1 MLHAERNEKTKVL
14 EVRASGNA
22 ITLINELSQLTWSI
36 FSEMFGPQADEALD
50 EWPTLIRK
58 SVKNRT
64 VINGTVLDQI
74 INGNIKNDS
83 ATSEA
88 QE

>member
-1 MLHAERNEKTKVL
+1 MLHAERNKKTKVL

-36 FSEMFGPQADEALD
+36 FSEMFGPHADEALD

-58 SVKNRT
+58 AVKNRT
-64 VINGTVLDQI
+64 VINGAVLDQI
-74 INGNIKNDS
+74 INGNNNDS

-88 QE
+88 QK

>member
-1 MLHAERNEKTKVL
+1 MLHADRNEKTKVL

-36 FSEMFGPQADEALD
+36 FSEMFGPQADKALD

-58 SVKNRT
+58 AVKNRT
-64 VINGTVLDQI
+64 VINGAVLDQI
-74 INGNIKNDS
+74 INANINNDS

>member
-1 MLHAERNEKTKVL
+1 MLHAEKNEKTKVL
-14 EVRASGNA
+14 EVRASGDA

-36 FSEMFGPQADEALD
+36 LSEMFGPQADEALD
-50 EWPTLIRK
+50 EWPTMIRK
-58 SVKNRT
+58 AVKNRT
-64 VINGTVLDQI
+64 VINGTVLDKI

-83 ATSEA
+83 STSEA

>member
-1 MLHAERNEKTKVL
+1 MLHAEKNEKTKVL
-14 EVRASGNA
+14 EVRASGDA

-36 FSEMFGPQADEALD
+36 LSTMFLTQADAALD
-50 EWPTLIRK
+50 EWPTLVRK
-58 SVKNRT
+58 AVKNRT
-64 VINGTVLDQI
+64 VIDGAVLDQI
-74 INGNIKNDS
+74 INGNNNDS

>member
-1 MLHAERNEKTKVL
+1 MLHAEKNEKTKVL
-14 EVRASGNA
+14 EIRASGDA

-36 FSEMFGPQADEALD
+36 LSEMFGPHADEALD

-58 SVKNRT
+58 AVKNRT
-64 VINGTVLDQI
+64 VINGAVLDQI
-74 INGNIKNDS
+74 INGNNDS